1 MIPDTKKSRFEK
13 SSWYGSTLS
22 RYIVPLRAESVEI
35 SQDVGYNQ
43 RRDWKGGDLNG
54 NRKKPVFGRRKNDG

>member
-1 MIPDTKKSRFEK
+1 MKRPDTKKSHFEK

-22 RYIVPLRAESVEI
+22 RYIVPLRAGSVEI

-43 RRDWKGGDLNG
+43 RMEGGDPNG